1 MRDHLALAVPKVRQ
15 SVPCDMAML
24 TRLNAAKQ
32 QYV

>member
-1 MRDHLALAVPKVRQ
+1 MRDQLGLAVPKMRQ

-24 TRLNAAKQ
+24 TRLDAAKE